1 MVILEVMV
9 SEYILKVDSTGF
21 SDELNV
27 EHEHKRGVK
36 DCSKIFIS
44 SNGRIQSVLAEDKT
58 M

>member
-1 MVILEVMV
+1 MV

-44 SNGRIQSVLAEDKT
+44 SNGRILSVLAEDKT